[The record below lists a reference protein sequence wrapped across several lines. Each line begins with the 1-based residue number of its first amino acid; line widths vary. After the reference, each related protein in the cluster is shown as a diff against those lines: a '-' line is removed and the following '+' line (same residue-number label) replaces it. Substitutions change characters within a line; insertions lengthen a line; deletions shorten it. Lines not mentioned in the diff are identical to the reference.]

1 VSNDKFILKTI
12 IIKNYKKYSQL
23 TVNVSS
29 QFSLIIGENGAGKTT
44 ILDAIATLLGG
55 FLQAFDNIH
64 SRERHSILKSD
75 IKLNTIDEIENIRV
89 EYQTPVIIDGLCAIN
104 GEDVSITRK
113 RNNAN
118 KTTMTTLLKRENREL
133 LELVNVFQHAD
144 DVILPIISY
153 HGTGR
158 LWQQEYKNSSK
169 MEKLSRLDG
178 YKDCLNSKSN
188 YRNFISWFEKQEK
201 NAFNIRKEIPILE
214 VVRCAVMNMLAM
226 LTDREIELFI
236 YRESDLEIKFTDSK
250 IRERVSN
257 LSAGYR
263 DLIGI
268 ISDIAYRMAILNPH
282 LGKEVITKTPGV
294 VLIDEIDLHLHPKWQ
309 REIVNILKTLFPL
322 VQFIATTH
330 SPFVIQ
336 SMQRNEIIRLG
347 NEDLEAINADTSL
360 LSIEDISEDIQRIN
374 LPQTSNRKKA
384 MLKAAD
390 NYLDILETIESK
402 QVSPEELIE
411 VKNKLDQLIEPFE
424 DNMAYVA
431 FLQRKRM
438 LAEKNASS

>member
-12 IIKNYKKYSQL
+12 RIKNYKKYSQL
-23 TVNVSS
+23 TVNVSNP
-29 QFSLIIGENGAGKTT
+29 FSLIIGENGAGKTT
-44 ILDAIATLLGG
+44 VLDAISTLLGG

-89 EYQTPVIIDGLCAIN
+89 EYQTPVIIEGFCSIN
-104 GEDVSITRK
+104 GKNVSIKRK

-133 LELVNVFQHAD
+133 LELVNTFQHD

-188 YRNFISWFEKQEK
+188 YRNFIRWFEKQEK

-214 VVRCAVMNMLAM
+214 VVRCAVMKMLEM
-226 LTDREIELFI
+226 LTNREIELFI
-236 YRESDLEIKFTDSK
+236 YRESDLEIKFTDSQT
-250 IRERVSN
+250 REKVSN

-268 ISDIAYRMAILNPH
+268 VSDIAYRMAILNPH
-282 LGKEVITKTPGV
+282 LGKKVITRTTGI

-347 NEDLEAINADTSL
+347 NDDFEMINADTSL

-374 LPQTSNRKKA
+374 LPQTSNRKKK

-390 NYLDILETIESK
+390 NYLDILETVKAK
-402 QVSPEELIE
+402 QVSPEELTE
-411 VKNKLDQLIEPFE
+411 VKNKLDLLIEPFE

-431 FLQRKRM
+431 FLRRKRM
-438 LAEKNASS
+438 LAEKNATS